1 MRMLIL
7 EDEPVARKVLKK
19 RLELQGYMV
28 DDFDNP
34 EDAIEACDNVKYD
47 LLIFDITI
55 HGAIIDGLEAASI
68 IRKKHNI
75 PFVLVTGADS
85 SDARLRG
92 LQEGAL
98 LYFTK
103 PFSYKELVLNIKNI
117 MENSAVKNNSFYIH
131 RGLKIEPLRGT
142 ITKED
147 GSVETLSKIPMQV
160 YTYLLEHKN
169 QVVSKQELWEKI
181 WSEHGVMSDDIIN
194 TTINRIRRKIG
205 KNSISTIKNVGYEI
219 ND

>member
-1 MRMLIL
+1 MLIL
-7 EDEPVARKVLKK
+7 EDEPVARKVLRK
-19 RLELQGYMV
+19 RLELQGYIV
-28 DDFDNP
+28 DDFDDP
-34 EDAIEACDNVKYD
+34 EDAIIACDKVKYD

-117 MENSAVKNNSFYIH
+117 MESTAVKNNSYYIH

-181 WSEHGVMSDDIIN
+181 WTEHGEMSDDIIN

-205 KNSISTIKNVGYEI
+205 KNSINTIKNVGYEI

>member
-1 MRMLIL
+1 MLIL
-7 EDEPVARKVLKK
+7 EDEPVARNVLKK
-19 RLELQGYMV
+19 RLELQGYLV
-28 DDFDNP
+28 DDFDDP
-34 EDAIEACDNVKYD
+34 EEAIQACDKTKYD

-68 IRKKHNI
+68 IRKKHNV

-117 MENSAVKNNSFYIH
+117 MENAVVKNNSFYIH
-131 RGLKIEPLRGT
+131 RGLKVEPLRGT

-181 WSEHGVMSDDIIN
+181 WTEHGEMSDDIIN

-205 KNSISTIKNVGYEI
+205 KNSINTIKNVGYEI

>member
-19 RLELQGYMV
+19 RLELQGYVV

-34 EDAIEACDNVKYD
+34 EDAIEACDSVKYD

>member
-19 RLELQGYMV
+19 RLELQGYTV

-34 EDAIEACDNVKYD
+34 EDAIEACDNEKYD

>member
-1 MRMLIL
+1 MLIL

-34 EDAIEACDNVKYD
+34 EDAICACDTVKYD

-68 IRKKHNI
+68 IRKKHNV
-75 PFVLVTGADS
+75 PFILVTGADS

-181 WSEHGVMSDDIIN
+181 WTEHGEMSDDIIN

-205 KNSISTIKNVGYEI
+205 KNSINTIKNVGYEI

>member
-7 EDEPVARKVLKK
+7 EDEPVARAVLKK
-19 RLELQGYMV
+19 RLELQGYKV
-28 DDFDNP
+28 DEFDDP
-34 EDAIEACDNVKYD
+34 EEAIIACDQYDYD

-68 IRKKHNI
+68 IRRKKNI
-75 PFVLVTGADS
+75 PFILVTGADS

-103 PFSYKELVLNIKNI
+103 PFSYKELVLNIKNL
-117 MENSAVKNNSFYIH
+117 MDNRVRKSHEYIH
-131 RGLKIEPLRGT
+131 AGHKIEPLKGT
-142 ITKED
+142 ITLKD

-160 YTYLLEHKN
+160 LTYLLDHRDQIVTK
-169 QVVSKQELWEKI
+169 KELWEAI
-181 WSEHGVMSDDIIN
+181 WSEHGEMSEDIIN
-194 TTINRIRRKIG
+194 TTINRIRCKLGREI
-205 KNSISTIKNVGYEI
+205 ISTIKNVGYEI
-219 ND
+219 REY